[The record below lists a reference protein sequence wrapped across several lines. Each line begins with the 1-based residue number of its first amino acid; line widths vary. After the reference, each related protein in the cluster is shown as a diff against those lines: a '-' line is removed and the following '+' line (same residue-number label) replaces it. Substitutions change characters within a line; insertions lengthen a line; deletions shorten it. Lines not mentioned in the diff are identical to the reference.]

1 MRGVFDD
8 RVVEQA
14 EPQRDTELTL
24 SSAMLLAIF
33 FGLVLICGLC
43 FAWGYAVGRHGSH
56 EPSEAAQPGAG
67 GRETVQGNGSRP
79 KPSAMAPGGV
89 AATQQSAAADQVD
102 DGALS
107 AGSGGNADGSAQ
119 GSGANA
125 DGSAQGSAATG
136 AAGSSNGQPQL
147 RPALGP
153 AANLAQPVLPAA
165 SRVGPALAPAGSLMV
180 QIAAVSHPE
189 DADVLMTALRK
200 RGYAVTAHREA
211 TDGLIHVRIGP
222 FNSGAEAEKWRQKLL
237 NDGYNAIVLP

>member
-119 GSGANA
+119 GS
-125 DGSAQGSAATG
+125 AATG

-147 RPALGP
+147 RPAVTP
-153 AANLAQPVLPAA
+153 IQPTLPAA

>member
-119 GSGANA
+119 GS
-125 DGSAQGSAATG
+125 AATG

-153 AANLAQPVLPAA
+153 AVNLAQPVLPAA

>member
-89 AATQQSAAADQVD
+89 AAAQQSAAADQVD

-107 AGSGGNADGSAQ
+107 AGSGG
-119 GSGANA
+119 NA

-222 FNSGAEAEKWRQKLL
+222 FNSDAEAEKWRQKLL
-237 NDGYNAIVLP
+237 NDGYNAIVQP

>member
-43 FAWGYAVGRHGSH
+43 FGWGYAVGRHGSH
-56 EPSEAAQPGAG
+56 EPSEAVQPGAG
-67 GRETVQGNGSRP
+67 GQETLQGNGSRP

-89 AATQQSAAADQVD
+89 AATQQSAAADQVG
-102 DGALS
+102 DGALP
-107 AGSGGNADGSAQ
+107 AGSGT
-119 GSGANA
+119 NA

-136 AAGSSNGQPQL
+136 AAGSSNGQPQV

-153 AANLAQPVLPAA
+153 AANPAQPALPAA

-180 QIAAVSHPE
+180 QIAAVSQPE

-237 NDGYNAIVLP
+237 NGGYNAIVQP